1 MKTQLQYP
9 NGLSITI
16 EHDEQFAPQLLEM
29 KEAVSSDAINA
40 ELSYKVESLQ
50 RTVCEYESALAKSEN
65 EISTLRT
72 ALTNIKMIN
81 DDNVA
86 TISALRIEL
95 SQIFKDAAPEIPTR
109 HVSPSQQ
116 ENFFKNNEEKPAEKA
131 APKWSK
137 KPCSKC
143 GELFQPTGPRSTVC
157 ENCKAEKQSEP
168 AE

>member
-1 MKTQLQYP
+1 MKTKIQYP
-9 NGLSITI
+9 SGLAIII
-16 EHDEQFAPQLLEM
+16 EHEEIAAPQLLEV
-29 KEAVSSDAINA
+29 KEDNFTID
-40 ELSYKVESLQ
+40 LIKDCESLR
-50 RTVCEYESALAKSEN
+50 RTVTEFESVNTQIMTENSELRTALEN
-65 EISTLRT
+65 IKIINNDNLATISTLRE
-72 ALTNIKMIN
+72 
-81 DDNVA
+81 
-86 TISALRIEL
+86 EL
-95 SQIFKDAAPEIPTR
+95 KQIFKEPITEIPTR